1 MEEKKKAERVK
12 KSKQEV
18 RAYRNEW
25 AKENLDRFNFS
36 MSKGK
41 KEEIRAHAAK
51 MGESTNALQCSGK
64 ITAPAW
70 TGTTAFRASRSDR
83 IGTGRDCAD
92 RSGD

>member
-41 KEEIRAHAAK
+41 KEEIRTHAAK
-51 MGESTNALQCSGK
+51 MGESTNAF
-64 ITAPAW
+64 IN
-70 TGTTAFRASRSDR
+70 RAIDEQ
-83 IGTGRDCAD
+83 IKRDN
-92 RSGD
+92 GD

>member
-51 MGESTNALQCSGK
+51 MGESANSF
-64 ITAPAW
+64 IN
-70 TGTTAFRASRSDR
+70 RAIDEQ
-83 IGTGRDCAD
+83 IKRDN
-92 RSGD
+92 GD